1 MSFILGGIKL
11 SIMLETE
18 NLKKYYPIRGGV
30 LKRKMADVKAV
41 DDVNLGIIKGE
52 CFGLVGE
59 SGCGKTTF
67 GKTVIRLLKP
77 TAGHVYFDVPPDVIE
92 QIRNPEGSSQGA
104 SKLEKLRKHYDIAKV
119 KRRKLKALR
128 RKMQIVY
135 QDPSRSLDPRMLVK
149 DTVVEPLLVQKIGK
163 KSEVRERVVE
173 MLEKVGLG
181 AGTLYR
187 YPHEFSGGQRQ
198 RIAIARAF
206 ITNPEFVVLDEPT
219 SAVDVSVRAQLLDLF
234 QKLRKD
240 MNLTYLFISHD
251 LSVVECIS
259 DRVAVMYVGKVVELA
274 QTMELFHNPLHPY
287 TQALMSAIP
296 IPDPTV
302 RRKRIILTGD
312 VPSPVNPPVGCRFHP
327 RCSQAMDI
335 CHNEEPRLMD
345 IGNGHIVACHLMSK

>member
-30 LKRKMADVKAV
+30 FKRKMADVKAV

-77 TAGHVYFDVPPDVIE
+77 TAGRVYFDVPPDVIE